1 MSNNLRSVL
10 GMPRVQ
16 KKKKMSKT
24 TSSNHQSFSS
34 SASSTISPSW
44 TSSLART
51 KPLNTSV
58 GSGEKIS
65 SQPSQNQPA
74 TAQRPTTLQEQTT
87 FDDVAQAQKY
97 TLSLMFDPI
106 PDRGSGMNS
115 VKISQVLNTRQAIP
129 RLNSTAHLQQAL
141 LLGRGWKGKN
151 CSKSPTAA
159 ERELADAI
167 GRGVM
172 RRIVLPES
180 GRDFSYSAK
189 GGKVTGDLVI
199 LATDLEGM
207 VLASSLEKKTLEKF
221 VKWLKGNPAAQRI
234 SGGDSSF
241 KSEQLDALVRAGFL
255 TAVNDGVGRLTG
267 VYARPEDRSSML
279 SLEVVSR
286 AAAGS
291 FAAVGGDNALH
302 DAGGTGGARSMN
314 DKGGCSGPSG
324 TFCVAVPGAGL
335 FLKLVSGALERIEE
349 LLQRAQDREM
359 PVDDLREKWDGGIP
373 GDRAAALAK
382 KARGEFV
389 GIMPAR
395 TKKWKDFH
403 GLSFDWILQEAV
415 GAGLVEVFE
424 TGSVGLGVRLLT

>member
-16 KKKKMSKT
+16 KKKRKT
-24 TSSNHQSFSS
+24 TVTSNQSFSS
-34 SASSTISPSW
+34 SSSSTIPPSW

-51 KPLNTSV
+51 KSLTS

-65 SQPSQNQPA
+65 SQNQPA
-74 TAQRPTTLQEQTT
+74 AQRPTLQEQT
-87 FDDVAQAQKY
+87 FDVPQAQKY

-106 PDRGSGMNS
+106 PERGAGMNS

-129 RLNSTAHLQQAL
+129 RVNSTAHLQAL
-141 LLGRGWKGKN
+141 LLNRGTN
-151 CSKSPTAA
+151 CKSPTAA
-159 ERELADAI
+159 ERELTDAI
-167 GRGVM
+167 GRGVI
-172 RRIVLPES
+172 RRIVLPER
-180 GRDFSYSAK
+180 RDFSAK

-199 LATDLEGM
+199 LAKDLEGM
-207 VLASSLEKKTLEKF
+207 VLAFSSSLGKETVEKF

-234 SGGDSSF
+234 SGSFVEGDLSSSF
-241 KSEQLDALVRAGFL
+241 KSEELDALVRAGFL
-255 TAVNDGVGRLTG
+255 TAVNDGVGQLTG

-314 DKGGCSGPSG
+314 DKGGGSSSTG

-389 GIMPAR
+389 GILPGR
-395 TKKWKDFH
+395 TKKWKDFY

-424 TGSVGLGVRLLT
+424 TGSVGLGVRLLA